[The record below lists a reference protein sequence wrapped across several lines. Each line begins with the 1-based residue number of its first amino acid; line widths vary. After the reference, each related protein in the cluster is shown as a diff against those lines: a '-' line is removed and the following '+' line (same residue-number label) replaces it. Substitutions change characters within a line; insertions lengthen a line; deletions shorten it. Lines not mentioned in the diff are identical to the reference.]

1 MLHVD
6 FESLLKF
13 VIIDKLEDTI
23 LGEAGAFTRSWCGG
37 LIGFCAE
44 FLINISHNAT
54 LVHRLERGLSVR
66 LLRRKVVFLVTSL
79 DHASFSHWQI
89 NT

>member
-13 VIIDKLEDTI
+13 IIIDHLENTI
-23 LGEAGAFTRSWCGG
+23 LSEAVTFAGSWGGG
-37 LIGFCAE
+37 LIRFCVE

-54 LVHRLERGLSVR
+54 LVRRQERGLSVG
-66 LLRRKVVFLVTSL
+66 LLR
-79 DHASFSHWQI
+79 
-89 NT
+89 

>member
-13 VIIDKLEDTI
+13 VIIDQLEDTI
-23 LGEAGAFTRSWCGG
+23 LSEAVTFTSSWCGG
-37 LIGFCAE
+37 LIRFCTE

-54 LVHRLERGLSVR
+54 LV
-66 LLRRKVVFLVTSL
+66 RR
-79 DHASFSHWQI
+79 Q
-89 NT
+89 